1 MTIVV
6 YGDFTCP
13 YSYLAS
19 CRTDVLIEAGALV
32 EWRAVEH
39 RPGLPVTGRPLDP
52 PARAALEEE
61 VAEIRGLCLD
71 GEELPLALPHLQ
83 PRTEAA
89 AAGLAEAVGVGM
101 EDDVRRLL
109 FSAYW
114 VHGTNI
120 GDPEV
125 LRGLLVGPILR
136 GHGGA
141 DPLHESG
148 YAVSVSGGPITTSA
162 YRRIQDWRWGW
173 AQSGSATTP
182 TVVAD
187 GRVIVGVDALHHL
200 GERVRHLGRVGAQ
213 RRHHGAEPV
222 ADLASPS
229 VCPQAQWVSTVGG
242 PWSRSYMFG

>member
-19 CRTDVLIEAGALV
+19 RRTDVLTEAGTLV

-39 RPGLPVTGRPLDP
+39 RPGLPVAGRTLDP
-52 PARAALEEE
+52 PARAALEDEI
-61 VAEIRGLCLD
+61 AEIRGLLIE
-71 GEELPLALPHLQ
+71 GEDLPLAVPHLQ

-89 AAGLAEAVGVGM
+89 AAGLAEAAGVGM
-101 EDDVRRLL
+101 EDEVRRLL

-114 VHGTNI
+114 LHGTNI
-120 GDPEV
+120 GDPEA

-148 YAVSVSGGPITTSA
+148 YAVSVSGGPITTAA
-162 YRRIQDWRWGW
+162 YRRIQGWRRGW
-173 AQSGSATTP
+173 AQSGSTTTP

-187 GRVIVGVDALHHL
+187 AAVIVGVDGLRYL
-200 GERVRHLGRVGAQ
+200 GERVRHVGGLPTQ
-213 RRHHGAEPV
+213 RRRDRAEP
-222 ADLASPS
+222 ADSVSPS
-229 VCPQAQWVSTVGG
+229 VRPEPQWVSTVGG
-242 PWSRSYMFG
+242 PWSRSYLIG